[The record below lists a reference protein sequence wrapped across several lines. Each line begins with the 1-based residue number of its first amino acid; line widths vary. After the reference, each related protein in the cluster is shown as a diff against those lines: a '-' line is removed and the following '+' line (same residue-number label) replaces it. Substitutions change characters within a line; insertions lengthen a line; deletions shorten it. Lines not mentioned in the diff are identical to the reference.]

1 MTNSPADP
9 VKGEQGRVK
18 TMSRSKLT
26 KKLNKLLWAGDLEEI
41 RKLIRQYP
49 RLTKACL
56 PFLASDTYRKTM
68 MALLAEKR

>member
-1 MTNSPADP
+1 
-9 VKGEQGRVK
+9 
-18 TMSRSKLT
+18 MSRSKLT

-68 MALLAEKR
+68 MALLAER